1 MYFYPLLMFRNPFAT
16 TSMLSDAGV
25 YKFFSRRTL
34 MEVQIPLKKLVGNLA
49 TNAGGMI
56 EIKLLGALNVIG
68 EDIVIAVSPHG

>member
-1 MYFYPLLMFRNPFAT
+1 
-16 TSMLSDAGV
+16 
-25 YKFFSRRTL
+25 
-34 MEVQIPLKKLVGNLA
+34 MEVQIPLRKPVGNLA

>member
-1 MYFYPLLMFRNPFAT
+1 
-16 TSMLSDAGV
+16 
-25 YKFFSRRTL
+25 

>member
-1 MYFYPLLMFRNPFAT
+1 
-16 TSMLSDAGV
+16 
-25 YKFFSRRTL
+25 

-68 EDIVIAVSPHG
+68 EDIVIAVSPHGSYFITLDVRWYFCFNFYNLVIMLLL